1 VCKASQ
7 TILLRRRW
15 FATELRIDCSGPG
28 GEAALLSPSWELRPD
43 GDGTLLAFSSTL
55 ELPAGYRTMVLAGWH
70 WHLDALAGFLGGT
83 PADLVNVTGWDQ
95 IHQRYAWPRART
107 RPFS

>member
-1 VCKASQ
+1 MPCCGFS
-7 TILLRRRW
+7 RRTAHPVERVW
-15 FATELRIDCSGPG
+15 
-28 GEAALLSPSWELRPD
+28 AALTDPAELTGAAAPAGDDRRSARRAQLRPD

-95 IHQRYAWPRART
+95 IHQRYA
-107 RPFS
+107 